1 MPTTTVTYTPL
12 VDGGSVGTVT
22 IKFNRK
28 LSANTVITNQPDE
41 SVRVEP
47 MSPPEQIEHI
57 TMVTELRNLE
67 RHYLARR
74 AAEYHAEIDRLFPL
88 NRIEETF
95 RRNVNEYYFAGDERC
110 VLGPT
115 LERSSDGTLI
125 IPKARS
131 AAGVPVSAPFTI
143 QSSINERTFRS
154 VIDEHVT
161 TLGGVLL
168 SYCGNSQGSVAN
180 DNEHGNDERAAERA
194 LARDRSQYELNDVNT
209 RNRRETLDSGRE
221 DCSAAPPSTTESN
234 THPRIPGWENKV
246 MINRPAH
253 HSADGELQM
262 ERILRSSIV
271 VHHHTLNWI
280 CRSFT

>member
-22 IKFNRK
+22 INFNRE

-57 TMVTELRNLE
+57 NMVTELRNLE
-67 RHYLARR
+67 RHYPARR

-95 RRNVNEYYFAGDERC
+95 RRNVNKYYLAGDERC

-125 IPKARS
+125 IPEALS

-168 SYCGNSQGSVAN
+168 
-180 DNEHGNDERAAERA
+180 
-194 LARDRSQYELNDVNT
+194 
-209 RNRRETLDSGRE
+209 
-221 DCSAAPPSTTESN
+221 
-234 THPRIPGWENKV
+234 
-246 MINRPAH
+246 
-253 HSADGELQM
+253 
-262 ERILRSSIV
+262 
-271 VHHHTLNWI
+271 
-280 CRSFT
+280 